1 MKIIVEDTNI
11 IIDLFTT
18 GLLSFCHELKL
29 EFHTTR
35 YVVAEILES
44 RQSAVLIGMI
54 NNGQL
59 LIDDFFGE
67 EYERL
72 IKFIDECNGVNNLS
86 EADCSVLLLAK
97 RHECR
102 LLTSD
107 QKLKRRAEEH
117 GIKVNGLLWLTD
129 MLVEEHIVSEE
140 KMIYYLN
147 RYLETNPRAPEN
159 EVVKRIDYYNK
170 KFMMNSKL

>member
-1 MKIIVEDTNI
+1 MKLIVEDTNI

-59 LIDDFFGE
+59 LIDDFVGE

-72 IKFIDECNGVNNLS
+72 LKFIDECNGVNNLS

-107 QKLKRRAEEH
+107 QKLKRKAEEH

-129 MLVEEHIVSEE
+129 LLVEEHILTEE
-140 KMIYYLN
+140 TMIYHLN

-159 EVVKRIDYYNK
+159 EVV
-170 KFMMNSKL
+170 

>member
-1 MKIIVEDTNI
+1 MKFIVEDTNI
-11 IIDLFTT
+11 IIDLFQT
-18 GLLSFCHELKL
+18 GLLSFCMELKL

-44 RQSAVLIGMI
+44 SQSAVLIGMI

-59 LIDDFFGE
+59 LIDDFVGE

-72 IKFIDECNGVNNLS
+72 IKYIDECNGENNLS

-97 RHECR
+97 RLGCR

-107 QKLKRRAEEH
+107 QKLKRKAKEH
-117 GIKVNGLLWLTD
+117 GVEVNGFLWLTD
-129 MLVEEHIVSEE
+129 LLVKEHIVSGATMINHLTDTSKPIHELR
-140 KMIYYLN
+140 KMRFLS
-147 RYLETNPRAPEN
+147 
-159 EVVKRIDYYNK
+159 V
-170 KFMMNSKL
+170 

>member
-11 IIDLFTT
+11 IIDLFKT
-18 GLLSFCHELKL
+18 GLLSFCMELKL

-44 RQSAVLIGMI
+44 SQSAVLIGMI

-59 LIDDFFGE
+59 LIDDFVGE

-72 IKFIDECNGVNNLS
+72 IKYIDECNGENNLS

-97 RHECR
+97 RLGCR

-107 QKLKRRAEEH
+107 QNH
-117 GIKVNGLLWLTD
+117 
-129 MLVEEHIVSEE
+129 
-140 KMIYYLN
+140 LN

-159 EVVKRIDYYNK
+159 EVLKRIEYYKIN
-170 KFMMNSKL
+170 F

>member
-59 LIDDFFGE
+59 LIDDFVGE

-97 RHECR
+97 RLGCR

-107 QKLKRRAEEH
+107 QKLKRKAKEH
-117 GIKVNGLLWLTD
+117 GVEVNGFLWLTD
-129 MLVEEHIVSEE
+129 LLVKEHIVSGATMINHLTDTSKPIHELR
-140 KMIYYLN
+140 KMRFLS
-147 RYLETNPRAPEN
+147 
-159 EVVKRIDYYNK
+159 V
-170 KFMMNSKL
+170 

>member
-1 MKIIVEDTNI
+1 MKLIVEDTNI
-11 IIDLFTT
+11 IIDLFKT
-18 GLLSFCHELKL
+18 GLLSFCMELKL

-44 RQSAVLIGMI
+44 SQSAVLIGMI

-59 LIDDFFGE
+59 LIDDFVGE

-72 IKFIDECNGVNNLS
+72 IKYIDECNGENNLS

-97 RHECR
+97 RLGCR

-107 QKLKRRAEEH
+107 QKLKRKAKEH
-117 GIKVNGLLWLTD
+117 GVEVNGFLWLTD
-129 MLVEEHIVSEE
+129 LLVKEHIVSGATMINHLTDTSKPIHELR
-140 KMIYYLN
+140 KMRFLS
-147 RYLETNPRAPEN
+147 
-159 EVVKRIDYYNK
+159 V
-170 KFMMNSKL
+170 

>member
-1 MKIIVEDTNI
+1 M
-11 IIDLFTT
+11 
-18 GLLSFCHELKL
+18 
-29 EFHTTR
+29 
-35 YVVAEILES
+35 
-44 RQSAVLIGMI
+44 
-54 NNGQL
+54 
-59 LIDDFFGE
+59 IDDFVGE

-72 IKFIDECNGVNNLS
+72 LKFIDECNGVNNLS

-107 QKLKRRAEEH
+107 QKLKRKAEEH

-129 MLVEEHIVSEE
+129 LLVEEHILTEE
-140 KMIYYLN
+140 TMIYHLN

-159 EVVKRIDYYNK
+159 EVV
-170 KFMMNSKL
+170 

>member
-107 QKLKRRAEEH
+107 QKLKRKAEEH

-129 MLVEEHIVSEE
+129 LLVEEHILTEE
-140 KMIYYLN
+140 TMIYHLN

-159 EVVKRIDYYNK
+159 EVV
-170 KFMMNSKL
+170 

>member
-1 MKIIVEDTNI
+1 MKIIVDDTNI
-11 IIDLFTT
+11 IIDLFKT
-18 GLLSFCHELKL
+18 GLLSFCMELKL

-44 RQSAVLIGMI
+44 SQSAVLIGMI

-59 LIDDFFGE
+59 LIDDFVGE

-72 IKFIDECNGVNNLS
+72 IKYIDECNGENNLS

-97 RHECR
+97 RLGCR

-107 QKLKRRAEEH
+107 QKLKRKAKEH
-117 GIKVNGLLWLTD
+117 GVEVNGFLWLTD
-129 MLVEEHIVSEE
+129 LLVKEHIVSGATMINHLTDTSKPIHELR
-140 KMIYYLN
+140 KMRFLS
-147 RYLETNPRAPEN
+147 
-159 EVVKRIDYYNK
+159 V
-170 KFMMNSKL
+170 

>member
-107 QKLKRRAEEH
+107 QKLKRKAEEH

-129 MLVEEHIVSEE
+129 LLVEEHILTEE
-140 KMIYYLN
+140 TMIYHLN
-147 RYLETNPRAPEN
+147 RYLETNPRAQEN
-159 EVVKRIDYYNK
+159 EVV
-170 KFMMNSKL
+170 

>member
-1 MKIIVEDTNI
+1 MKFIVEDTNI
-11 IIDLFTT
+11 IIDLFKT
-18 GLLSFCHELKL
+18 GLLSFCMELKL

-44 RQSAVLIGMI
+44 SQSAVLIGMI

-59 LIDDFFGE
+59 LIDDFVGE

-72 IKFIDECNGVNNLS
+72 LKFIDECNGVNNLS

-107 QKLKRRAEEH
+107 QKLKRKAEEH

-129 MLVEEHIVSEE
+129 LLVEEHILTEE
-140 KMIYYLN
+140 TMIYHLN

-159 EVVKRIDYYNK
+159 EVV
-170 KFMMNSKL
+170 

>member
-35 YVVAEILES
+35 YVIVEIKDS
-44 RQSAVLIGMI
+44 KQSEVLNAII
-54 NNGQL
+54 NNGLL
-59 LIDDFFGE
+59 LIDNFNGE

-159 EVVKRIDYYNK
+159 EVLKRIDFYNQII
-170 KFMMNSKL
+170 N

>member
-11 IIDLFTT
+11 IIDLFKT
-18 GLLSFCHELKL
+18 GLLSFCMELKL

-44 RQSAVLIGMI
+44 SQSAVLIGMI

-59 LIDDFFGE
+59 LIDDFVGE

-72 IKFIDECNGVNNLS
+72 IKYIDECNGENNLS

-97 RHECR
+97 RLGCR

-107 QKLKRRAEEH
+107 QKLKRKAKEH
-117 GIKVNGLLWLTD
+117 GVEVNGFLWLTD
-129 MLVEEHIVSEE
+129 LLVKEHIVSGATMINHLTDTSKPIHELR
-140 KMIYYLN
+140 KMRFLS
-147 RYLETNPRAPEN
+147 
-159 EVVKRIDYYNK
+159 V
-170 KFMMNSKL
+170 

>member
-54 NNGQL
+54 NNGLL
-59 LIDDFFGE
+59 LIDDFVGE

-72 IKFIDECNGVNNLS
+72 RKCIDECNGVNNLS

-107 QKLKRRAEEH
+107 QKLKRKAEEH

-129 MLVEEHIVSEE
+129 LLVEEHILTEE
-140 KMIYYLN
+140 TMIYHLN

-159 EVVKRIDYYNK
+159 EVV
-170 KFMMNSKL
+170 

>member
-11 IIDLFTT
+11 IIDLFKT
-18 GLLSFCHELKL
+18 GLLSFCKYMKL

-44 RQSAVLIGMI
+44 KQSEVLIGMI
-54 NNGQL
+54 NNGLL
-59 LIDDFFGE
+59 LIDNFNGE

-97 RHECR
+97 RLECR

-107 QKLKRRAEEH
+107 QKLKRKAEEH

-129 MLVEEHIVSEE
+129 LLVEEHIVTEE
-140 KMIYYLN
+140 TMVKHLN
-147 RYLETNPRAPEN
+147 RYLKTNPRAPEN

-170 KFMMNSKL
+170 IINDEQ

>member
-11 IIDLFTT
+11 IIDLFKT
-18 GLLSFCHELKL
+18 GLLSFCMELKL

-44 RQSAVLIGMI
+44 SQSAVLIGMI

-59 LIDDFFGE
+59 LIDDFVGE

-72 IKFIDECNGVNNLS
+72 IKYIDECNGENNLS

-97 RHECR
+97 RLVCR

-107 QKLKRRAEEH
+107 QKLKRKAKEH
-117 GIKVNGLLWLTD
+117 GVEVNGFLWLTD
-129 MLVEEHIVSEE
+129 LLVKEHIVSGAT
-140 KMIYYLN
+140 MINHLN

-159 EVVKRIDYYNK
+159 EVLKRIEYYKIN
-170 KFMMNSKL
+170 F

>member
-54 NNGQL
+54 DNGQL
-59 LIDDFFGE
+59 LIDDFVGE

-107 QKLKRRAEEH
+107 QKLKRKAEEH

-129 MLVEEHIVSEE
+129 LLVEEHILTEE
-140 KMIYYLN
+140 TMIYHLN

-159 EVVKRIDYYNK
+159 EVV
-170 KFMMNSKL
+170 

>member
-11 IIDLFTT
+11 IIDLFKT
-18 GLLSFCHELKL
+18 GLISFCHELKL

-44 RQSAVLIGMI
+44 TQSAVLIRMI

-59 LIDDFFGE
+59 LIDDFVGE

-72 IKFIDECNGVNNLS
+72 LKFIDECNGVNNLS

-129 MLVEEHIVSEE
+129 LLVEEHILTEE
-140 KMIYYLN
+140 TMIYHLN

-159 EVVKRIDYYNK
+159 EVV
-170 KFMMNSKL
+170 

>member
-11 IIDLFTT
+11 IIDLFKT
-18 GLLSFCHELKL
+18 GLLSFCMELKL

-44 RQSAVLIGMI
+44 SQSAVLIGMI
-54 NNGQL
+54 NNRQL
-59 LIDDFFGE
+59 LIDDFVGE

-72 IKFIDECNGVNNLS
+72 IKYIDECNGENNLS

-97 RHECR
+97 RLGCR

-107 QKLKRRAEEH
+107 QKLKRKAKEH
-117 GIKVNGLLWLTD
+117 GVEVNGFLWLTD
-129 MLVEEHIVSEE
+129 LLVKEHIVSGATMINHLTDTSKPIHELR
-140 KMIYYLN
+140 KMRFLS
-147 RYLETNPRAPEN
+147 
-159 EVVKRIDYYNK
+159 V
-170 KFMMNSKL
+170 

>member
-1 MKIIVEDTNI
+1 MKLIVEDTNI

-59 LIDDFFGE
+59 LIDDFVGE

-107 QKLKRRAEEH
+107 QKLKRTAMEH
-117 GIKVNGLLWLTD
+117 NIEVNGLLWLTD
-129 MLVEEHIVSEE
+129 MLVEVHIVSEE

-159 EVVKRIDYYNK
+159 EVLKRIDFYNQIIK
-170 KFMMNSKL
+170 KNNKL

>member
-35 YVVAEILES
+35 YVVAEILDS
-44 RQSAVLIGMI
+44 SQSAVLIVMI
-54 NNGQL
+54 NNGLL
-59 LIDDFFGE
+59 LIDDFVGE

-107 QKLKRRAEEH
+107 QKLKRKAEEH

-129 MLVEEHIVSEE
+129 LLVEEHILTEE
-140 KMIYYLN
+140 TMIYHLN
-147 RYLETNPRAPEN
+147 RYLETTPRAPEN
-159 EVVKRIDYYNK
+159 EVV
-170 KFMMNSKL
+170 

>member
-59 LIDDFFGE
+59 LIDDFVGE

-107 QKLKRRAEEH
+107 QKLKRTAMEH
-117 GIKVNGLLWLTD
+117 NIEVNGLLWLTD
-129 MLVEEHIVSEE
+129 MLVEVHIVSEE

-170 KFMMNSKL
+170 KINDEQ

>member
-11 IIDLFTT
+11 IIDLFKT
-18 GLLSFCHELKL
+18 GLLSFCMELKL

-35 YVVAEILES
+35 YVVADILES
-44 RQSAVLIGMI
+44 SQSAVLIGMI

-59 LIDDFFGE
+59 LIDDFVGE

-72 IKFIDECNGVNNLS
+72 IKYIDECNGENNLS

-97 RHECR
+97 RLGCR

-107 QKLKRRAEEH
+107 QKLKRKAKEH
-117 GIKVNGLLWLTD
+117 GVEVNGFLWLTD
-129 MLVEEHIVSEE
+129 LLVKEHIVSGATMINHLTDTSKPIHELR
-140 KMIYYLN
+140 KMRFLS
-147 RYLETNPRAPEN
+147 
-159 EVVKRIDYYNK
+159 V
-170 KFMMNSKL
+170 

>member
-11 IIDLFTT
+11 IIDLFKT
-18 GLLSFCHELKL
+18 GLLSFCMELKL

-44 RQSAVLIGMI
+44 SQSAVLIGMI

-59 LIDDFFGE
+59 LIDDFVGE
-67 EYERL
+67 EYEQL
-72 IKFIDECNGVNNLS
+72 IKYIAECNGENNLS

-97 RHECR
+97 RLGCR

-107 QKLKRRAEEH
+107 QKLKRKAKEH
-117 GIKVNGLLWLTD
+117 GVEVNGFLWLTD
-129 MLVEEHIVSEE
+129 LLVKEHIVSGATMINHLTDTSKPIHELR
-140 KMIYYLN
+140 KMRFLS
-147 RYLETNPRAPEN
+147 
-159 EVVKRIDYYNK
+159 V
-170 KFMMNSKL
+170 

>member
-11 IIDLFTT
+11 IIDLFKT
-18 GLLSFCHELKL
+18 GLLSFCMELKL

-44 RQSAVLIGMI
+44 SQSAVLIGMI

-59 LIDDFFGE
+59 LIGDFVGE

-72 IKFIDECNGVNNLS
+72 IKYIDECNGENNLS

-97 RHECR
+97 RLGCR

-107 QKLKRRAEEH
+107 QKLKRKAKEH
-117 GIKVNGLLWLTD
+117 GVEVNGFLWLTD
-129 MLVEEHIVSEE
+129 LLVKEHIVSGATMINHLTDTSKPIHELR
-140 KMIYYLN
+140 KMRFLS
-147 RYLETNPRAPEN
+147 
-159 EVVKRIDYYNK
+159 V
-170 KFMMNSKL
+170 

>member
-1 MKIIVEDTNI
+1 MKLIVEDTNI
-11 IIDLFTT
+11 IIDLFKT
-18 GLLSFCHELKL
+18 GLLSFCKNLKL

-35 YVVAEILES
+35 YVVGEILDS
-44 RQSAVLIGMI
+44 RQSEVLIGMI
-54 NNGQL
+54 NNGEL
-59 LIDDFFGE
+59 FIDDFASE

-72 IKFIDECNGVNNLS
+72 LEFIIECNVENNLS

-97 RHECR
+97 RLECR

-107 QKLKRRAEEH
+107 QKLKRKAEEH
-117 GIKVNGLLWLTD
+117 GVEVNGFLWLTD
-129 MLVEEHIVSEE
+129 LLVEEHIVSEK

-170 KFMMNSKL
+170 IIMMNSKL

>member
-1 MKIIVEDTNI
+1 M
-11 IIDLFTT
+11 
-18 GLLSFCHELKL
+18 ELKL

-44 RQSAVLIGMI
+44 SQSAVLIGMI

-59 LIDDFFGE
+59 LIDDFVGE

-72 IKFIDECNGVNNLS
+72 IKYIDECNGENNLS

-97 RHECR
+97 RLGCR

-107 QKLKRRAEEH
+107 QKLKRKAKEH
-117 GIKVNGLLWLTD
+117 GVEVNGFLWLTD
-129 MLVEEHIVSEE
+129 LLVKEHIVSGATMINHLTDTSKPIHELR
-140 KMIYYLN
+140 KMRFLS
-147 RYLETNPRAPEN
+147 
-159 EVVKRIDYYNK
+159 V
-170 KFMMNSKL
+170 

>member
-11 IIDLFTT
+11 IIDLFKT

-44 RQSAVLIGMI
+44 TQSAVLIRMI

-59 LIDDFFGE
+59 LIDDFVGE

-72 IKFIDECNGVNNLS
+72 LKFIDECNGVNNLS

-107 QKLKRRAEEH
+107 QKLKRKAEEH
-117 GIKVNGLLWLTD
+117 GVEVNGFLWLTD
-129 MLVEEHIVSEE
+129 LLVEEQIVTE
-140 KMIYYLN
+140 KTMVKHLN

-159 EVVKRIDYYNK
+159 EVVKRIDFYNK
-170 KFMMNSKL
+170 KIIMNNKL

>member
-59 LIDDFFGE
+59 LIDDFVGE

-107 QKLKRRAEEH
+107 QKLKRKAEEH

-129 MLVEEHIVSEE
+129 LLVEEHILTEE
-140 KMIYYLN
+140 TMIYHLN

-159 EVVKRIDYYNK
+159 EVV
-170 KFMMNSKL
+170 

>member
-1 MKIIVEDTNI
+1 MKFIVEDTNI
-11 IIDLFTT
+11 IIDLFKT
-18 GLLSFCHELKL
+18 GLLSFCMELKL

-44 RQSAVLIGMI
+44 TQSAVLIRMI

-59 LIDDFFGE
+59 LIDDFVGE

-107 QKLKRRAEEH
+107 QKLKRKAEEH

-129 MLVEEHIVSEE
+129 LLVEEHILTEE
-140 KMIYYLN
+140 TMIYHLN

-159 EVVKRIDYYNK
+159 EVV
-170 KFMMNSKL
+170 

>member
-59 LIDDFFGE
+59 LIDDFVGE

-72 IKFIDECNGVNNLS
+72 LKFIDECNGVNNLS

-107 QKLKRRAEEH
+107 QKLKRKAEEH

-129 MLVEEHIVSEE
+129 LLVEEHILTEE
-140 KMIYYLN
+140 TMIYHLN

-159 EVVKRIDYYNK
+159 EVV
-170 KFMMNSKL
+170 

>member
-1 MKIIVEDTNI
+1 MKFIVEDTNI
-11 IIDLFTT
+11 IIDLFKT
-18 GLLSFCHELKL
+18 GLFSFCKYLEL

-35 YVVAEILES
+35 YVVVEILES
-44 RQSAVLIGMI
+44 SQSAVLIGMI

-59 LIDDFFGE
+59 LIDDFVGE
-67 EYERL
+67 EYEQL
-72 IKFIDECNGVNNLS
+72 IKYFDECNGENNLS

-97 RHECR
+97 RLECR

-107 QKLKRRAEEH
+107 QKLKRKAEEH

-129 MLVEEHIVSEE
+129 LLVEEHVVTEE
-140 KMIYYLN
+140 TMIYHLK

-159 EVVKRIDYYNK
+159 EVVKRIDYYK
-170 KFMMNSKL
+170 EKIKDEQ

>member
-11 IIDLFTT
+11 IIDLFKT
-18 GLLSFCHELKL
+18 GLLSFCMELKL

-44 RQSAVLIGMI
+44 SQSAVLIGMI

-59 LIDDFFGE
+59 LIDDFVGE

-97 RHECR
+97 RLGCR

-107 QKLKRRAEEH
+107 QKLKRKAKEH
-117 GIKVNGLLWLTD
+117 GVEVNGFLWLTD
-129 MLVEEHIVSEE
+129 LLVKEHIVSGATMINHLTDTSKPIHELR
-140 KMIYYLN
+140 KMRFLS
-147 RYLETNPRAPEN
+147 
-159 EVVKRIDYYNK
+159 V
-170 KFMMNSKL
+170 